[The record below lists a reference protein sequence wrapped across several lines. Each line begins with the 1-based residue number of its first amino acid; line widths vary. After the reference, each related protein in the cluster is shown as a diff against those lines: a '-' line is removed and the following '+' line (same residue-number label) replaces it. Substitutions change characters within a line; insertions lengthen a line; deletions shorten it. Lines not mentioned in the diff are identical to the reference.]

1 MNRLLSKVAL
11 VMCVI
16 LLAGKSYAAPSL
28 EVPSLSDD
36 ATFVVGVDWSLV
48 NTEDQ
53 KHIELYRNYQGGEFE
68 LIAEGQSIQALS
80 QVVLKNGV
88 YGYKLRIIQSDLA
101 FESAPAFVE
110 VNSPV
115 LSYQLPEPKSR
126 RAYGLGM
133 NY

>member
-11 VMCVI
+11 VVCVI

-68 LIAEGQSIQALS
+68 LIAQGQSIQADRKS
-80 QVVLKNGV
+80 VV
-88 YGYKLRIIQSDLA
+88 
-101 FESAPAFVE
+101 
-110 VNSPV
+110 
-115 LSYQLPEPKSR
+115 
-126 RAYGLGM
+126 
-133 NY
+133 